1 MELTL
6 LVLIIT
12 TIVSIRRSA
21 WYQRYKVRG
30 AARVVAS
37 PNWAWIMV
45 DVHGVAYACQHK
57 PFLGSTLPLLN
68 VTVLHGHYPA
78 LRNQVFKL

>member
-1 MELTL
+1 M
-6 LVLIIT
+6 
-12 TIVSIRRSA
+12 
-21 WYQRYKVRG
+21 G
-30 AARVVAS
+30 AS

-78 LRNQVFKL
+78 LRNQVFRK